1 MLVTA
6 EQTGEPSPKD
16 FVLLVECGF
25 LYNKI
30 AFSSSFFF
38 FSSYPGDGVDV
49 FRGSMVSS
57 VSVSAGVMMDSV

>member
-30 AFSSSFFF
+30 AFFSSF